1 MKFKSISKMKIILT
15 YDYLNYDSLNYL
27 NYLKDIN
34 INIKKMLVL

>member
-1 MKFKSISKMKIILT
+1 MKIILT

-27 NYLKDIN
+27 KYLKDIN

>member
-1 MKFKSISKMKIILT
+1 MKIILT

>member
-27 NYLKDIN
+27 NCLKDIN